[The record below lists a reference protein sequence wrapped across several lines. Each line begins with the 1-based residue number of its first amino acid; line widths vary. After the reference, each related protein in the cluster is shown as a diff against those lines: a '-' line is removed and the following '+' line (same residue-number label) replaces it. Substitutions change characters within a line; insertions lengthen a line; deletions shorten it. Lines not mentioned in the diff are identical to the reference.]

1 MSVPAL
7 DKTGSLLCAAGC
19 AVSPLVV
26 FLAMP
31 PFYSGIWVQVET
43 VVVAL
48 HVISALA
55 GFGLLLLAVSGS
67 EEAKRAVTHP
77 FAVLPLLAAAWTAAL
92 LPFIDQPSLS
102 WFGAPELRVGG
113 LAMLDLAV
121 LTAAAIAI
129 RQRRLVWRIVVCS
142 AVVATLGTLLSPF
155 ANAFAAIAGTTF
167 MYGRE
172 VSPYFFSDYRAFYA
186 IFIVVLIVGLDVPYR
201 KTAWAA
207 ALLLGAVVLY
217 ASHNKAAIG
226 YAAVIIPAVFVL
238 RRMAGDDGTFRR
250 LSAWAA
256 GLVPVALT
264 GFIYA
269 VGMAVLAGAQSGDPL
284 ARTLIEGVPT
294 LWSRSL
300 MTDLVVEGFTDAP
313 STLLTGFGWGH
324 FGETLLRH
332 LNEIPVRLYVT
343 IGSKNLPF
351 WDAVSR
357 FDFHSHNVFVESLL
371 AGGGVGL
378 ILSLAYMAAIPLF
391 ARDGGLALAGAF
403 ALVLGAIGTFWF
415 QMPVSLPLMALAA
428 ASLAG
433 TRTFLLPLRLRFVL
447 VALLCGVGPVAQLTS
462 ALAGI
467 AMAERGD
474 MEVRANN
481 TADNTPAAEAVAQR
495 PDCRP
500 IMAATGIGDA
510 HLGWL
515 FQNYVGRLSARSHKG
530 EALSEAQVAR
540 LVRYLCAT
548 DKRLSKSRSLRLFV
562 ATLNARAA
570 LVFQF
575 DQPEITAAVAP
586 YLENWGERLRRLLD
600 LAPRRTDLATAYMNW
615 LLAQGREEGLLR
627 FAGKLLSVNPQDPVG
642 LWFSGTVLLAR
653 PGRAAEGL
661 SRMRRSLEW
670 GIQNLMPIDRKI
682 LEAIRNST

>member
-1 MSVPAL
+1 MPVPAL
-7 DKTGSLLCAAGC
+7 DKTGSLLCGAGC

-48 HVISALA
+48 HIISAMA

-67 EEAKRAVTHP
+67 KEAKRAVTHP

-102 WFGAPELRVGG
+102 WFGAPELRMGG

-121 LTAAAIAI
+121 LTAAAIAV
-129 RQRRLVWRIVVCS
+129 RQRRVVWRVVVCS

-167 MYGRE
+167 TYGRE

-186 IFIVVLIVGLDVPYR
+186 VFIAVLIIGLDVPYR
-201 KTAWAA
+201 KIAWAA

-226 YAAVIIPAVFVL
+226 YSAVIIPAVFL
-238 RRMAGDDGTFRR
+238 FRRMVGDDGAFRK
-250 LSAWAA
+250 LGAWAA
-256 GLVPVALT
+256 GLAPVALT
-264 GFIYA
+264 GLIYA
-269 VGMAVLAGAQSGDPL
+269 VGMAVLAGAKSGDPL

-300 MTDLVVEGFTDAP
+300 MTDLVLESFADAP
-313 STLLTGFGWGH
+313 RSLLTGLGWGH

-332 LNEIPVRLYVT
+332 LNEMPVRLYIVS
-343 IGSKNLPF
+343 IGSKDLPF
-351 WDAVSR
+351 WDAVIR
-357 FDFHSHNVFVESLL
+357 FDFHSHNVFVESLM
-371 AGGGVGL
+371 AGGGIGL

-391 ARDGGLALAGAF
+391 ARDDGIALAIAF
-403 ALVLGAIGTFWF
+403 ALVLGAVGTFWF
-415 QMPVSLPLMALAA
+415 QMPVSVPLMALAV

-433 TRTFLLPLRLRFVL
+433 ARTISLPLRVRPVL
-447 VALLCGVGPVAQLTS
+447 IVVFCGIGPITQLTG
-462 ALAGI
+462 AFAGI
-467 AMAERGD
+467 AMAEQGG
-474 MEVRANN
+474 METRANN
-481 TADNTPAAEAVAQR
+481 TPPTETASPS

-500 IMAATGIGDA
+500 FTAATGIGDA

-515 FQNYVGRLSARSHKG
+515 LQNYVGRLSAPLQNG
-530 EALSEAQVAR
+530 EALSEPQVAR
-540 LVRYLCAT
+540 LARYLCAT
-548 DKRLSKSRSLRLFV
+548 DRRLSESRSLRLFV
-562 ATLNARAA
+562 ATLNERAT

-575 DQPEITAAVAP
+575 DRPEIAAILAP
-586 YLENWGERLRRLLD
+586 YLENWGERMERLLE

-615 LLAQGREEGLLR
+615 LLAQGREEELLR
-627 FAGKLLSVNPQDPVG
+627 FAERLLSVNPQDPVG

-653 PGRAAEGL
+653 PERAAEGL
-661 SRMRRSLEW
+661 SRMRRSLEM
-670 GIQNLMPIDRKI
+670 GIRKFMPIEGKI